1 MIQTMTREWKA
12 AAADQRQPRWFIFT
26 DASIQR
32 ICGQVKMANPNWH
45 MDLYADDLSKY
56 LHEMSPR
63 KLWWLGDGSLGNGA
77 FLNVAM
83 LTMYI

>member
-1 MIQTMTREWKA
+1 
-12 AAADQRQPRWFIFT
+12 
-26 DASIQR
+26 
-32 ICGQVKMANPNWH
+32 MANPNWH

-63 KLWWLGDGSLGNGA
+63 KLWWLGDGSLGNAA
-77 FLNVAM
+77 FLSVAM